1 LLRKAFSFI
10 SFRLSFECYHLD
22 ISSLSIL
29 SLYKR
34 LGVVYLDKG
43 VVYLY
48 KGVVNIITMLY
59 NEIVVKAHHR
69 RFTMYIVKWHIKGN
83 PYDVKT
89 SVMTLIEFYE
99 LCDRN
104 DVIIESHSRV

>member
-1 LLRKAFSFI
+1 
-10 SFRLSFECYHLD
+10 
-22 ISSLSIL
+22 
-29 SLYKR
+29 
-34 LGVVYLDKG
+34 
-43 VVYLY
+43 
-48 KGVVNIITMLY
+48 
-59 NEIVVKAHHR
+59 
-69 RFTMYIVKWHIKGN
+69 MYIVKWHIKGN